1 MDHFVLL
8 IAHHGYLVLFLVVL
22 AEAIDI
28 PLPASLAMVAG
39 GAAAAAGDL
48 RAPVVFLVA
57 VIALLLGD
65 SIVYFMG
72 RYMGW
77 ALLGFLCKVS
87 VNPETCILRSA
98 ELFYKRGKTTLII
111 AKFIPGIN
119 TMAPPLAGSMRMRFE
134 QFLWLDFLGA
144 SLYTLAYG
152 GLGYVF
158 HRFLTAIAR
167 AIGAAGHVAGMGIAI
182 VVAGYAGYRF
192 WLYYKNRVYRIVP
205 RVQIQELL
213 GKLKSEE
220 GDKILIVDVRSHGYY
235 DSKAARIKGSIR
247 IEPNNLNEEIKHLP
261 KDKDIYL
268 YCTCVREATSARVA
282 HMLREKGFNAFV
294 LVGGLTAW
302 RKAGQAIE
310 TVPEDDLVH
319 LPTFN

>member
-1 MDHFVLL
+1 MEHLL
-8 IAHHGYLVLFLVVL
+8 KLIEHHGYLVIFLVVL
-22 AEAIDI
+22 AEALDI
-28 PLPASLAMVAG
+28 PLPASLALVAG
-39 GAAAAAGDL
+39 GAAAASHAL
-48 RAPVVFLVA
+48 SAPMVFLVA
-57 VIALLLGD
+57 VIALVLGD
-65 SIVYFMG
+65 SIIYFMG

-134 QFLWLDFLGA
+134 QFLWLDFLGSA
-144 SLYTLAYG
+144 LYVLAYG
-152 GLGYVF
+152 TLGYVF
-158 HRFLTAIAR
+158 HNFLTAIAR
-167 AIGAAGHVAGMGIAI
+167 ALGAAGHVAGIGILI
-182 VVAGYAGYRF
+182 VLGGYLAYRF
-192 WLYYKNRVYRIVP
+192 WLYYKNRIYRVVP
-205 RVQIQELL
+205 RVQITELL
-213 GKLKSEE
+213 EKLKTEE

-235 DSKAARIKGSIR
+235 DASAARIKGSIR

-282 HMLREKGFNAFV
+282 HMLRERGFNAFV
-294 LVGGLTAW
+294 LVGGLSAW
-302 RKAGQAIE
+302 RKAGQPVE
-310 TVPEDDLVH
+310 TVPADDLVH
-319 LPTFN
+319 LPTFS

>member
-1 MDHFVLL
+1 MEHIVKL
-8 IAHHGYLVLFLVVL
+8 IEHHGYLVIFLTVL
-22 AEAIDI
+22 AEALDI
-28 PLPASLAMVAG
+28 PVPAALALVAG
-39 GAAAAAGDL
+39 GAAAASGALSG
-48 RAPVVFLVA
+48 PMVFLVA
-57 VIALLLGD
+57 LTALVLGD
-65 SIVYFMG
+65 STIYFMG

-119 TMAPPLAGSMRMRFE
+119 TMAPPLAGSMRMRFP
-134 QFLWLDFLGA
+134 QFLWLDALGA
-144 SLYTLAYG
+144 SLYVLAYG
-152 GLGYVF
+152 TLGYVF
-158 HRFLTAIAR
+158 HSFLTAIAR
-167 AIGAAGHVAGMGIAI
+167 ALGAAGHVAAAGVLI
-182 VVAGYAGYRF
+182 VLLAYAGYRF
-192 WLYYKNRVYRIVP
+192 WLYYKNRIYRVVP
-205 RVQIQELL
+205 RVQIEELIQ
-213 GKLKSEE
+213 KLKSEE
-220 GDKILIVDVRSHGYY
+220 GDKILLVDVRSHGYY
-235 DSKAARIKGSIR
+235 DARAARIKGSIR

-302 RKAGQAIE
+302 RKAGQPIE
-310 TVPEDDLVH
+310 TVPADDLVH
-319 LPTFN
+319 LPTFS